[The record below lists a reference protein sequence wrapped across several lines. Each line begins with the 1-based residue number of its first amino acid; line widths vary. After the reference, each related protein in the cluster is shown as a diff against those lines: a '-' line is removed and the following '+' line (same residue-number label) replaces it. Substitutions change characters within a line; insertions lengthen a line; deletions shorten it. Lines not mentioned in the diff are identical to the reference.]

1 MGDKSPKSK
10 KRNQQ
15 QKTAV
20 KDEKAAK
27 AKAKQDRQSTGDPKK
42 NKKAG

>member
-15 QKTAV
+15 QKDAV
-20 KDEKAAK
+20 KIDKAAK
-27 AKAKQDRQSTGDPKK
+27 AKAKQAAQSKGDPAAKK
-42 NKKAG
+42 KK